1 MKRVLIC
8 AAASAVLLVPGAA
21 FGGAGSQSVYL
32 GELDDVSG
40 SEVKLKV
47 RSRDGEKN
55 LVTVAVRDVP
65 VECEGDGTF
74 ILTRAV
80 LRGEIPVEGRK
91 FAVKDETRKTT
102 FKVKGRL
109 GARKAT
115 GRFRYFGEMDTGDG
129 TRDCDTGG
137 HSYTARL

>member
-8 AAASAVLLVPGAA
+8 AAASAALLVPSAA
-21 FGGAGSQSVYL
+21 SGGAISQSVYR
-32 GELDDVSG
+32 GGLDGVAG
-40 SEVKLKV
+40 SEVKVKA
-47 RSRDGEKN
+47 RKNDGEKR
-55 LVTVAVRDVP
+55 VVAFTVRDVP
-65 VECEGDGTF
+65 VDCEGDETF
-74 ILTRAV
+74 ILPRVV
-80 LRGEIPVEGRK
+80 LRGKIPVEDRE
-91 FAVKDETRKTT
+91 FAVKDDNGETT

-129 TRDCDTGG
+129 TRECDTGG

>member
-8 AAASAVLLVPGAA
+8 AAASAALLVPSAA
-21 FGGAGSQSVYL
+21 FGGAFSQSVYL

-47 RSRDGEKN
+47 RKHDREKR
-55 LVTVAVRDVP
+55 VVAVAVRDVP
-65 VECEGDGTF
+65 VDCRGDERF
-74 ILTRAV
+74 ILPRVV
-80 LRGEIPVEGRK
+80 LRGKIPVEDRE
-91 FAVKDETRKTT
+91 FAVKDDNGETT
-102 FKVKGRL
+102 FKVKGRV

-129 TRDCDTGG
+129 TRECDTGG
-137 HSYTARL
+137 HSYTARD